1 MRYMLLAYDML
12 QPFAARRPPMATE
25 MLHVRL
31 DGKIKE
37 RASAALETMGLTVSE
52 AVRVFLHRVAVEQ
65 AIPFAIKVP
74 NAATRAAMGEARD
87 LSHARYATSGALF
100 DALSAEGE

>member
-1 MRYMLLAYDML
+1 
-12 QPFAARRPPMATE
+12 

-31 DGKIKE
+31 DGKIKQQ
-37 RASAALETMGLTVSE
+37 ASDALELMGLSLSE

-74 NAATRAAMGEARD
+74 NATTRAAMEEART

-100 DALSAEGE
+100 DALSTEGE